1 LYSKYQKNSEEE
13 KASSCARLPELA
25 LKIACL
31 WELSQDI
38 NADTI
43 SLAGVT
49 SGFKFVR
56 EVNKRQTANT
66 VMVSDTKFGEI
77 TDKLLNMIKDSLNE
91 IEPDVYGV
99 KMIDAKR
106 HLRKI
111 VHSGQSVDDAIRYL
125 QDCGEISIRKSR
137 DANGAGSM
145 YIVINDQSPSRS
157 QSEESTSELS

>member
-1 LYSKYQKNSEEE
+1 MSTL
-13 KASSCARLPELA
+13 L
-25 LKIACL
+25 
-31 WELSQDI
+31 
-38 NADTI
+38 
-43 SLAGVT
+43 VT
-49 SGFKFVR
+49 GSSGFIGK
-56 EVNKRQTANT
+56 NL
-66 VMVSDTKFGEI
+66 SDVLYQLGFNVEHLDAEYFGDEDWG
-77 TDKLLNMIKDSLNE
+77 TTLFNQLNE